1 MPGTA
6 AVVLCTKYEESKT
19 TCRLWASLLTQARL
33 IKHDK
38 ASYSCSKI
46 QCSLLV
52 RDCTKYDYEPFCI
65 KATPFPSQ
73 STLWVW
79 ENLNGGEFQS
89 GMTAWFHIGLTFFFL
104 YFSHP
109 TSNMMKNNTVCMY
122 MYSLFLSSRRPIWY
136 GNDCTCSLVWSSF
149 LDTVFCEGFYWNVWF
164 QKISIPLPQKIS
176 GNSEGGGG
184 GGVKGSNF
192 RGEGGVHGK
201 LLFQRVMN
209 HVQNVESNVRSIWS
223 KKTYLGSGMLF
234 CNKSQ

>member
-1 MPGTA
+1 MTTNLS
-6 AVVLCTKYEESKT
+6 VLK
-19 TCRLWASLLTQARL
+19 Q
-33 IKHDK
+33 
-38 ASYSCSKI
+38 
-46 QCSLLV
+46 
-52 RDCTKYDYEPFCI
+52 P
-65 KATPFPSQ
+65 PFPVNPLCGCEK
-73 STLWVW
+73 TWVGASSKVGW
-79 ENLNGGEFQS
+79 LLDFILD
-89 GMTAWFHIGLTFFFL
+89 WHFFFL

-109 TSNMMKNNTVCMY
+109 TSNMMKNNTVCIY

-136 GNDCTCSLVWSSF
+136 GNDFTCSLVWSFF

-184 GGVKGSNF
+184 RFKGSNF

-201 LLFQRVMN
+201 LLFQRLTN
-209 HVQNVESNVRSIWS
+209 HVQNIENNVPSIWS